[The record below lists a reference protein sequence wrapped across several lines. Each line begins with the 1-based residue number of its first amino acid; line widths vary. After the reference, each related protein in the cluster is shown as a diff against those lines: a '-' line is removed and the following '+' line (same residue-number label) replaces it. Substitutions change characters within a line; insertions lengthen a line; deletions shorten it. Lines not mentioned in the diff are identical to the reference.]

1 MTKLDDVM
9 DRHNDS
15 VKAAG
20 FSLVEMAIVLVIIG
34 LLLGSILMPLSS
46 QIESNQRKSAQQT
59 LEDIKQALIG
69 FALANDRLPCPAT
82 PSSAGVEAPAGGGVC
97 TVQHGFVPASTLGL
111 SGGRNQDGLLL
122 DPWNNPFRYSVTASN
137 GSAFTKTNGMKTTTM
152 ATLAPNLQVCTTT
165 TGSTPTNCASA
176 GTTEASNAVVLI
188 YSLGKDWATTPV
200 STEEQEN
207 QGTTLGGGPSGINY
221 PVAND
226 IVFVDRDF
234 NNSNGSEFDD
244 LMGWLSPN
252 ILYNRMVAGGRL
264 P

>member
-1 MTKLDDVM
+1 M
-9 DRHNDS
+9 
-15 VKAAG
+15 
-20 FSLVEMAIVLVIIG
+20 
-34 LLLGSILMPLSS
+34 
-46 QIESNQRKSAQQT
+46 
-59 LEDIKQALIG
+59 
-69 FALANDRLPCPAT
+69 
-82 PSSAGVEAPAGGGVC
+82 
-97 TVQHGFVPASTLGL
+97 
-111 SGGRNQDGLLL
+111 
-122 DPWNNPFRYSVTASN
+122 
-137 GSAFTKTNGMKTTTM
+137 
-152 ATLAPNLQVCTTT
+152 
-165 TGSTPTNCASA
+165 
-176 GTTEASNAVVLI
+176 VLI

-200 STEEQEN
+200 SSEEQEN